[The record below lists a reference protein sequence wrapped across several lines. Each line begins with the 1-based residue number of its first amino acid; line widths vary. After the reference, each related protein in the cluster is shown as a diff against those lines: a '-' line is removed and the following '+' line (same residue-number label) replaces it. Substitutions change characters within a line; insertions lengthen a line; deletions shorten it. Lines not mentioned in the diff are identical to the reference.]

1 MKCNKCGAELEEG
14 AIFCGSCGGKVEG
27 PEPQPEKTE
36 TPETQ
41 PEVIEPSPEPI
52 TEPVSEA
59 FEQAAPTQPFS
70 PQVPPVQPQPVIEA
84 RNEGQT
90 VSLGTWVCR
99 YLINFIPCVGSLIY
113 IVMLFVWA
121 FDKKYDETSRNWAKA
136 QLIIAGI
143 SIILMIVVLISMV
156 GVMSASGIMRDILD
170 SPSVQYG
177 PERGYSNFYY
187 GY

>member
-27 PEPQPEKTE
+27 PEPQSEQVEAPEA
-36 TPETQ
+36 Q
-41 PEVIEPSPEPI
+41 PEVAEASPESM
-52 TEPVSEA
+52 TEPASEMP
-59 FEQAAPTQPFS
+59 EQEAETQSAPAQTT
-70 PQVPPVQPQPVIEA
+70 PVQSQPVLEA
-84 RNEGQT
+84 KAEGQS
-90 VSLGTWVCR
+90 VSLGAWVCR

-136 QLIIAGI
+136 QLIITGI
-143 SIILMIVVLISMV
+143 SIVLSVVILISMV
-156 GVMSASGIMRDILD
+156 GVMSVSGITRDILD
-170 SPSVQYG
+170 TPSGQYG
-177 PERGYSNFYY
+177 PERGYNNFYY

>member
-27 PEPQPEKTE
+27 PDPRPEQIE
-36 TPETQ
+36 TPEIQ
-41 PEVIEPSPEPI
+41 PEVTEFSAEPAD
-52 TEPVSEA
+52 EPVQEVP
-59 FEQAAPTQPFS
+59 EQAAPTQFAAA
-70 PQVPPVQPQPVIEA
+70 QVPPVQPQPVLETKA
-84 RNEGQT
+84 EGQP
-90 VSLGTWVCR
+90 VSLGAWVCR

-121 FDKKYDETSRNWAKA
+121 FDNKYDETSRNWAKA

-143 SIILMIVVLISMV
+143 SIVLMVVVLISMV
-156 GVMSASGIMRDILD
+156 GVMSVSGITKGILD
-170 SPSVQYG
+170 NPSIQYS

>member
-14 AIFCGSCGGKVEG
+14 AIFCGSCGGKVEN
-27 PEPQPEKTE
+27 EPQPEQLEATE
-36 TPETQ
+36 AQ
-41 PEVIEPSPEPI
+41 PEVTEASPEPI
-52 TEPVSEA
+52 AEPASEIP
-59 FEQAAPTQPFS
+59 EQAAETQS
-70 PQVPPVQPQPVIEA
+70 VPSQTTPIQSQPVIETKA
-84 RNEGQT
+84 EGQT

-136 QLIIAGI
+136 QLIITGI
-143 SIILMIVVLISMV
+143 SIVLSVVILISMV
-156 GVMSASGIMRDILD
+156 GVMSVSGITRDIFD
-170 SPSVQYG
+170 NPSVQYG
-177 PERGYSNFYY
+177 PERGYNNFYY